1 MQTFYA
7 ANAAN
12 LWLATTGLVLVL
24 TAAVVALGWRLR
36 RLHGRYRQAMSL
48 GSGMDIEE
56 ALIQQADRWQKT
68 FAEIQAMAGRLDAA
82 EIALRRALRRVAVVR
97 FSAYADTGGD
107 QSFSVALLDDGNS
120 GVVFSSLH
128 GRDGTRIYAKPVTN
142 GTSRY
147 TLSAEEVRA
156 IEASQQP
163 AGSLP

>member
-1 MQTFYA
+1 MQTFYV

-24 TAAVVALGWRLR
+24 TVAVFVLGWQLR
-36 RLHGRYRQAMSL
+36 RLRGRYRQAMSL
-48 GSGMDIEE
+48 GSELNIED
-56 ALIQQADRWQKT
+56 ALIRQAERWQET
-68 FAEIQAMAGRLDAA
+68 SGEVRAVAHRLDVA
-82 EIALRRALRRVAVVR
+82 ESTLRQALRRVAVVR
-97 FSAYADTGGD
+97 FSAFADTGGD

-147 TLSAEEVRA
+147 TLSAEEVQA
-156 IEASQQP
+156 IEASRQP
-163 AGSLP
+163 AGSFP